1 MDGLVCYGCG
11 VAHLFCWC
19 VTRGFVCGCGLVL
32 IVVWFRFVFLCWRLL
47 FAGCLLGCVIMVGDG
62 VVLQLVFGL
71 GLVVYCWIW
80 MVWCLCLMP
89 VELLVIVVVLFC
101 YLLSCVGSGGFDLL
115 FLGCLWCVVLVGLFW
130 SCLFC

>member
-1 MDGLVCYGCG
+1 M
-11 VAHLFCWC
+11 
-19 VTRGFVCGCGLVL
+19 
-32 IVVWFRFVFLCWRLL
+32 
-47 FAGCLLGCVIMVGDG
+47 
-62 VVLQLVFGL
+62 VLQLVFGL

-101 YLLSCVGSGGFDLL
+101 YLLSCVGRDGFDLL

-130 SCLFC
+130 SCLFCWWCLLRRVCIALDGCSSGCWLWLFILCVICLVAVFDCLRVRCVDCFEFCIVL